1 MPRACPVLPMY
12 PRFRDRLGPYGKA
25 PDAWDKGATHV
36 LHVKHTDPP
45 TVFYT
50 PDLFAGNKCAPAVL
64 VLRDSG
70 TVNWEDG
77 SVFDIQDMR
86 LCYTLIPGTRYFLG

>member
-1 MPRACPVLPMY
+1 MPHACPVWPMY
-12 PRFRDRLGPYGKA
+12 PQFRDRPGLYEKA
-25 PDAWDKGATHV
+25 AGAWDKGATHV
-36 LHVKHTDPP
+36 LHVKYTDPP
-45 TVFYT
+45 ADFYT
-50 PDLFAGNKCAPAVL
+50 ADLFAGNKCAPAVL

-70 TVNWEDG
+70 TVNWQDG